1 MAAQRFQ
8 LAMMKKLHR
17 PIPIHNIC
25 RDFVICFVCCL
36 LHVLTLLFPL
46 CTHFVLLIFC
56 VTFLSEASSFSF
68 FFLFFIFLIWVKL
81 LVQCSSIQDRKTVF
95 YFNEL
100 CWGDGSSLRSQ
111 TFHHDYLHSCLP
123 ALFIAVPRL
132 INLTFIGGKHMPIS
146 HYFLL
151 LLCLFTMEIHKW
163 DNLDLVCSCFNRVLV
178 NFFFFVATWHN
189 FF

>member
-1 MAAQRFQ
+1 
-8 LAMMKKLHR
+8 
-17 PIPIHNIC
+17 
-25 RDFVICFVCCL
+25 
-36 LHVLTLLFPL
+36 
-46 CTHFVLLIFC
+46 
-56 VTFLSEASSFSF
+56 
-68 FFLFFIFLIWVKL
+68 VKL

-178 NFFFFVATWHN
+178 NFFFSLRRDIIFLKKIFYSLSCLIV
-189 FF
+189 FFFFFSFLLKI